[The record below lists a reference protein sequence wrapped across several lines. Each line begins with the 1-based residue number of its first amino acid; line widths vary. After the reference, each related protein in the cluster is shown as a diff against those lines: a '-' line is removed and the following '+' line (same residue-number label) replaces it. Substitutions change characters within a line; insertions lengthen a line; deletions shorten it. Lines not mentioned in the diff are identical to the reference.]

1 MKKKKL
7 AMPESLLSLILIGV
21 FLFLLLIFT
30 GSASANIGD
39 DVIIAL
45 SSDTNAHAELYN
57 KFHYTT
63 IINYT
68 EIFGWPPADN
78 PHLGPGIVLRLSSNT
93 NAHAQIPKGSCIG
106 FARPCKTYNNVC
118 YTDKKCIIVKETSA
132 DACNNQTGCYVE
144 EGGLFLGSCKG
155 TAEPCGNFTDE
166 ASCLK
171 QDGCV
176 WKEIPDEGL
185 YSVEVKYSDLK
196 CRATD
201 SSEDCFKKNEKCI
214 VRLSDW
220 TNAHLETCDNSNYPI
235 QICCSSEVP
244 CSKFT
249 TKNECWKYSDC
260 AWTPIINETGQLT
273 TSNADGGGCCKIG
286 WRWDPDLK
294 ECKETFAEICNNPWT
309 SSGETG
315 DVTYNGSQWFYCA
328 QVTSEVS
335 TGYWY
340 PIEKY

>member
-1 MKKKKL
+1 L
-7 AMPESLLSLILIGV
+7 LIGG

-30 GSASANIGD
+30 GSASDNIGD
-39 DVIIAL
+39 DVILAL
-45 SSDTNAHAELYN
+45 SSNTNAHAELYN
-57 KFHYTT
+57 KLHYTT

-78 PHLGPGIVLRLSSNT
+78 PHLGPGIVLRLSSDT
-93 NAHAQIPKGSCIG
+93 NAHAQIPKGSCVG
-106 FARPCKTYNNVC
+106 EVVKCDEYDVRVAGLLVG
-118 YTDKKCIIVKETSA
+118 TDNE
-132 DACNNQTGCYVE
+132 ACNNQTGCHVE
-144 EGGLFLGSCKG
+144 DNGVYPDSCEGN
-155 TAEPCGNFTDE
+155 AEPCGNFTDE

-176 WKEIPDEGL
+176 WKTIP
-185 YSVEVKYSDLK
+185 YSYPILVKYSNLT
-196 CRATD
+196 CRATN
-201 SSEDCFKKNEKCI
+201 SSEGCFKKNEKCI

-249 TKNECWKYSDC
+249 TKEECFKYKSC
-260 AWTPIINETGQLT
+260 AWTPIINETTKKLT

-286 WRWDPDLK
+286 ERWDPDK
-294 ECKETFAEICNNPWT
+294 NEGAGGCEETFAEICNDPWT
-309 SSGETG
+309 SSGNKG
-315 DVTYNGSQWFYCA
+315 AVRYNEEKSQWEYCA
-328 QVTSEVS
+328 QVTSEIS

-340 PIEKY
+340 PVEKY